1 MARRPAALP
10 AVLKYSRTSASSLIE
25 MWTFQTVCRRPV
37 SPRRHGGHGDFTE
50 ASGFSVHLRVLRVS
64 YDNTFS
70 AVISSPYLHLLAGL
84 DRRKRIFIRYGE
96 PQAHGNSVVKR
107 ALEFFLSLASHN
119 TPAPPAKRRLTF
131 GNASV

>member
-25 MWTFQTVCRRPV
+25 MWTFQTVCRRPL

-64 YDNTFS
+64 VVNKVLGLPITRRAIIRTEILRF
-70 AVISSPYLHLLAGL
+70 LLRPL
-84 DRRKRIFIRYGE
+84 RPRGE
-96 PQAHGNSVVKR
+96 PEA
-107 ALEFFLSLASHN
+107 AS
-119 TPAPPAKRRLTF
+119 TRSP
-131 GNASV
+131 GQI